1 MTTNL
6 HIDFVSDIA
15 CPWCAVGLASLDV
28 ALKRLSPDIQAE
40 IHFQPFE
47 LNPHMGPEGQ
57 DMTEHLTQKYGSSPE
72 QQAQSRDVIRQRG
85 AAAGFEF
92 KPEGRGRIWN
102 TFDAHRLTHWAG
114 TLSLEA
120 QHALKMELLK
130 AYHGRAE
137 KVSDPAVLV
146 QAASAAGLDAVKAQE
161 VVESD
166 QYALEVRSSQ
176 QEWQR
181 AGIRSVPAVVVN
193 RKYLISGGQPAEA
206 FEEALR
212 NMAQE
217 LSNQEET

>member
-1 MTTNL
+1 
-6 HIDFVSDIA
+6 
-15 CPWCAVGLASLDV
+15 
-28 ALKRLSPDIQAE
+28 
-40 IHFQPFE
+40 
-47 LNPHMGPEGQ
+47 
-57 DMTEHLTQKYGSSPE
+57 
-72 QQAQSRDVIRQRG
+72 
-85 AAAGFEF
+85 
-92 KPEGRGRIWN
+92 
-102 TFDAHRLTHWAG
+102 
-114 TLSLEA
+114 
-120 QHALKMELLK
+120 
-130 AYHGRAE
+130 
-137 KVSDPAVLV
+137 VSDPAVLV

-217 LSNQEET
+217 LDS